1 MEEVKFELSVEK
13 RSKSTSA
20 GVDGGQA
27 ENKERCRNE
36 RAFL

>member
-13 RSKSTSA
+13 RSKSTTA

-27 ENKERCRNE
+27 ENKARCRNG